1 VDGRDKPGHDEL
13 SGFIMVAYK
22 TSAVPAFV
30 RSPDPSAR
38 AMLVYGPDAGLV
50 SERAA
55 ALADKFVRQGKGDA
69 EIVRLDDRDLAEDPA
84 RIEVELRT
92 RPMFSAGKVVRVT
105 AGARLDVPSLKA
117 LLAAPFDHPL
127 IVEAGNLRPDSG
139 LRKLFEANKAAAALP
154 CYSDERTLAAL
165 IEQELSDAG
174 LRIDTETK
182 TYLLSRLGADQ
193 ALSRAEVA
201 KLALYAA
208 GASAVNQEDIDA
220 VVGDA
225 AEIALENFVYAG
237 SGGNPGTAL
246 AQLQRLSAAG
256 TDVSSALSALG
267 RHFTQLHRVATML
280 AEGSST
286 DQALRA
292 LRPRPHFKR
301 EPEFLAHAKKWGA
314 RRLADA
320 LPQIQEAIRRTRLQP
335 EFEAA
340 FAERLL
346 LTLTSKTLASKTLV
360 SDRHARTLGSLPE
373 GGA

>member
-1 VDGRDKPGHDEL
+1 
-13 SGFIMVAYK
+13 MVAYK
-22 TSAVPAFV
+22 TSAVAAFI
-30 RSPDPSAR
+30 RSPDPAVR

-50 SERAA
+50 AERAA
-55 ALADKFVRQGKGDA
+55 ALADKFARAVKGDV

-92 RPMFSAGKVVRVT
+92 RPMFAAGKVVRVT

-127 IVEAGNLRPDSG
+127 IVEAGNLRPDAA
-139 LRKLFEANKAAAALP
+139 LRKLFETNKAAAALP

-165 IEQELSDAG
+165 IDQELSDAG
-174 LRIDTETK
+174 LRIDPDTK
-182 TYLLSRLGADQ
+182 AHLLSRLGADQ
-193 ALSRAEVA
+193 ALSRAEVV

-208 GASAVNQEDIDA
+208 GGEAVTQDDVEA

-237 SGGNPGTAL
+237 SGGDPGAAL
-246 AQLQRLSAAG
+246 AELQRLAAAG
-256 TDVSSALSALG
+256 TDTSSALSALG
-267 RHFTQLHRVATML
+267 RHFTQLHRVATTL
-280 AEGSST
+280 AEGGST
-286 DQALRA
+286 DQVLRG

-301 EPEFLAHAKKWGA
+301 EPDFLAHAKKWGP

-320 LPQIQEAIRRTRLQP
+320 LPQIQDAIRRTRLQP
-335 EFEAA
+335 EFETA

-346 LTLTSKTLASKTLV
+346 LTLTSKSR
-360 SDRHARTLGSLPE
+360 SPDRHARP
-373 GGA
+373 

>member
-1 VDGRDKPGHDEL
+1 
-13 SGFIMVAYK
+13 MVAYR
-22 TSAVPAFV
+22 TSAVAAFV

-50 SERAA
+50 TERAA
-55 ALADKFVRQGKGDA
+55 ALAEEFARAAKGDV
-69 EIVRLDDRDLAEDPA
+69 EIVRLDDRDLEDPA

-105 AGARLDVPSLKA
+105 AGLRLDVPSLKA

-127 IVEAGNLRPDSG
+127 IVEAGNLRPDSA
-139 LRKLFEANKAAAALP
+139 LRKLFESNKAAAALP

-165 IEQELSDAG
+165 IDQELSDAG
-174 LRIDTETK
+174 LRIGTETK
-182 TYLLSRLGADQ
+182 AYLLSRLGADQ
-193 ALSRAEVA
+193 ALSRAEVV
-201 KLALYAA
+201 KLALYAT
-208 GASAVNQEDIDA
+208 GADTVTQEDVEA

-225 AEIALENFVYAG
+225 AEIAIETFVYAG
-237 SGGNPGTAL
+237 SGGDPGAAL
-246 AQLQRLSAAG
+246 AEIKRISTAG
-256 TDVSSALSALG
+256 IDVSSALSALG
-267 RHFTQLHRVATML
+267 RHFTQLHRVAATL
-280 AEGSST
+280 AEGGST
-286 DQALRA
+286 DQALRT

-314 RRLADA
+314 RRLAEA

-346 LTLTSKTLASKTLV
+346 LALNSKALV

-373 GGA
+373 GGP